1 MQTLF
6 KLSDALALALHTA
19 GVLAAHKDK
28 IIQTQDI
35 AKNLDVS
42 EHHLQKVHQR
52 LTKSGLLRA
61 FRGPKG
67 GFQLNRPAEEITLV
81 EIYEAIEGPL
91 KPNQC
96 VLGREKCLAQ
106 GCVVGCMMD
115 KLNNLVVT
123 FLQNTTV
130 AQLVHSGFKEMPIGE
145 AGK

>member
-1 MQTLF
+1 MQTLL

-19 GVLAAHKDK
+19 GVLAAHEDK

-67 GFQLNRPAEEITLV
+67 GFQLSRPSNEILLR

-91 KPNQC
+91 CPNQC
-96 VLGREKCLAQ
+96 VLGREKCLTQ
-106 GCVVGCMMD
+106 DCVVGKMMD
-115 KLNNLVVT
+115 TLNALVVE
-123 FLQNTTV
+123 FLNNTTV
-130 AQLVHSGFKEMPIGE
+130 SQLAHSGFKDMPIGE